1 MQSGFTC
8 HTCRLKITR
17 AIHGRKFL
25 TAASISPP
33 RRKWTSVARPDA
45 QRPPNTQSCTIQ
57 QQRRTVVSLRSQKQ
71 NIKDAAPEL
80 QARGVSSAS
89 LYGPDG
95 PLLLR
100 PDNLFHSFSKS
111 PIPEIRRRAAYM
123 KSNAYCPHSS
133 HHQAHLPTASHN
145 SRTNAAEVEASLPP
159 AHVKFEC
166 PDCGIPVH
174 CCEEHWADDYEN
186 HIEICDTLRQVNE
199 DDHDMRSGRS
209 FPEFE
214 YPQPQIEEIL
224 PNMTNWDTYL
234 YTREYNAI
242 NDERSLRHATK
253 LLTYPLTIGSVLH
266 ELSPYNIRRG
276 GRLTTDGL
284 KSLSGKLPL
293 RFHMIQLTHPQLQ
306 RYAICFTPKKREAA
320 MTSKACAAV
329 LLQCGSSF
337 SARGL
342 NRRFRAKSGFS
353 SATSSTA

>member
-8 HTCRLKITR
+8 HTCRLNLTR
-17 AIHGRKFL
+17 AIHAKFP
-25 TAASISPP
+25 TAASVSPP

-45 QRPPNTQSCTIQ
+45 QRPSDTQSYTIR
-57 QQRRTVVSLRSQKQ
+57 QQRRTVISLKSQKQ
-71 NIKDAAPEL
+71 NIKHAAPKL
-80 QARGVSSAS
+80 PARSASSAS
-89 LYGPDG
+89 LSGPDG

-100 PDNLFHSFSKS
+100 PDNLFHPFSKS
-111 PIPEIRRRAAYM
+111 PIPEMRRRAAFM
-123 KSNAYCPHSS
+123 KSNAYCPHPS
-133 HHQAHLPTASHN
+133 HHQVHIPTASHN
-145 SRTNAAEVEASLPP
+145 SRSNAAEVEASLPP

-186 HIEICDTLRQVNE
+186 HIELCDTLRQVNE

-214 YPQPQIEEIL
+214 YPWPQTEEIL

-253 LLTYPLTIGSVLH
+253 LLTYPMTIGSVLH

-276 GRLTTDGL
+276 GRLTTEGL
-284 KSLSGKLPL
+284 KSLSGK
-293 RFHMIQLTHPQLQ
+293 
-306 RYAICFTPKKREAA
+306 
-320 MTSKACAAV
+320 
-329 LLQCGSSF
+329 
-337 SARGL
+337 
-342 NRRFRAKSGFS
+342 
-353 SATSSTA
+353 